1 VDRLAYPLHYPMAS
15 SYQVLGQSFLL
26 GVVLSHRAA
35 VGSGALLGDERPLD
49 LDTCEGV
56 DYLGHGFLHRV
67 YGFYH
72 GRITLC

>member
-1 VDRLAYPLHYPMAS
+1 
-15 SYQVLGQSFLL
+15 
-26 GVVLSHRAA
+26 

-72 GRITLC
+72 GRITYVRLIMMCMHV